1 MEPVDEVPPRMV
13 PAETR
18 IGGTV
23 ENGPAAQ
30 LLPDV
35 KSGKICLPR
44 TYVSTAVDGG

>member
-1 MEPVDEVPPRMV
+1 MEPVDEVPPGMV

-18 IGGTV
+18 IGGIV

-35 KSGKICLPR
+35 KSGKIYL
-44 TYVSTAVDGG
+44 A